1 MRLISFDG
9 GFGRLEGDT
18 VIPLGPSLDAY
29 LAGAALSEAP
39 PRSIEEVGRLRAPVS
54 GRGKILC
61 IGLNY
66 RDHATETGM
75 AIPTQPIVFAKWANA
90 VVGPDDDVVV
100 PPGVADVDYEA
111 ELAVVIGRRA
121 QRVQVDD
128 ALDFVAG
135 YLCAND
141 VSARAQQ
148 LAVSQWTLGKA
159 IDTFL
164 PLGPWLVT
172 ADEIADPQDLDIRC
186 QVNGE
191 TRQDSNTSEMIFGVA
206 DLISRL
212 SQTITLEPGD
222 LLITGT
228 PAGVGMAHDPP
239 SYLAPGD
246 QMTVEIEGLGSLSN
260 LICAG

>member
-1 MRLISFDG
+1 VKLISFDG
-9 GFGRLEGDT
+9 GFGRLDGEA

-29 LAGAALSEAP
+29 LAGAAPVEAP
-39 PRSIEEVGRLRAPVS
+39 SVQLSDVGRIRAPVS
-54 GRGKILC
+54 GHGKILC

-66 RDHATETGM
+66 RDHAVESGM
-75 AIPTQPIVFAKWANA
+75 AIPTSPIVFAKWSNA

-121 QRVQVDD
+121 QRVRQED
-128 ALDFVAG
+128 ALAFVAG

-148 LAVSQWTLGKA
+148 LAVSQWTMGKA

-172 ADEIADPQDLDIRC
+172 ADEVADPQDLGIRC
-186 QVNGE
+186 HVNGVK
-191 TRQDSNTSEMIFGVA
+191 RQDSNTSEMIFGVA
-206 DLISRL
+206 ELISTV

-222 LLITGT
+222 LLVTGT
-228 PAGVGMAHDPP
+228 PAGVGMALNPP
-239 SYLAPGD
+239 CYLEPGD
-246 QMTVEIEGLGSLSN
+246 HVTVEIEGLGSLSN
-260 LICAG
+260 HIRAG